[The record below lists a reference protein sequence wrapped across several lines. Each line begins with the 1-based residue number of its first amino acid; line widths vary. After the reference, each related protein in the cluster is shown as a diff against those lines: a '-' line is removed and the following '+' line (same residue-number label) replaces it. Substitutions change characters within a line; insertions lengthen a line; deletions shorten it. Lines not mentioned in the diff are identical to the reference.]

1 MKPIEVVVDDDD
13 PSVRSDLKSNCV
25 KTTYE
30 DLPVGKT
37 WQDHKD
43 YVKLRNEY
51 IKKLD
56 MKAYETIKDKFPNF
70 TPPKN

>member
-1 MKPIEVVVDDDD
+1 MKPTEITVNDDA
-13 PSVRSDLKSNCV
+13 SIRTDLNSNCV
-25 KTTYE
+25 KKTYE
-30 DLPVGKT
+30 NLPVEET
-37 WQDHKD
+37 WRDHKE

-56 MKAYETIKDKFPNF
+56 MKAYESIRDKFPNF